1 MRSMADATPP
11 VYPDPL
17 TPLAFLERTV
27 RVFPNKTA
35 VVYGDRRLS
44 WAEFA
49 EDVGRFAGALA
60 RAGVEPGDRVA
71 VLAPNVPALLAA
83 HFSVLR
89 VGAAL
94 VAINTRLGSEEV
106 GYILNHSGAKVVLVD
121 PDLAPR
127 VAEIPGGLEAR
138 PLLVNLEDPV
148 AGVGGAPLSGPSFE
162 EFLAGADVWPVAGG
176 IDDEERITSINYTSG
191 TTGRPKGVLYTHRGA
206 ALNALGEIVAHGVE
220 RDSVFLWTLPLFH
233 CNGWCFPWAVTA
245 AGGTHVMLRAIDP
258 ARILELIR
266 SEGVTHFNGAP
277 TVLLMLAEA
286 PEARGVRFDRPVRVA
301 TGGAP
306 PSPTLL
312 ARMEQLG
319 ITVTHLYGLT
329 ETYGPHVYCEMQP
342 GWEDLAPDARAAL
355 LARQGV
361 PMHTATHLRVVDEQ
375 MRDVPADAQTMG
387 EVVMR
392 GNNVMKGYYLDPDAT
407 AKAFAGGWFHSGDL
421 GVVHP
426 DGYIELRDRK
436 KDIIISGGENI
447 STIEVEHTVVKH
459 PAGAPREVGRGPEGL
474 RGAAARRECHTG
486 RDHRLLPGAPRPLQV
501 PEIHRVRRAAQDFD
515 GEDPEVPAARAGLG
529 RARQAHSV
537 AAEAPIAV
545 ADRDRPAHSPLAS
558 HGNASTIASVTRV
571 AAGDSHRAGWRS
583 RCFLT
588 TSVTSS
594 LVISG
599 AQNAEPPPD
608 RDSIRFR
615 ASRTPIT

>member
-1 MRSMADATPP
+1 MADPTDPATPDA

-35 VVYGDRRLS
+35 VVYGDLRLT

-49 EDVGRFAGALA
+49 GEVGRFAGALA
-60 RAGVEPGDRVA
+60 RAGVAPGDRVA

-83 HFSVLR
+83 HFSVLLVR
-89 VGAAL
+89 AAL
-94 VAINTRLGSEEV
+94 VAINTRLSGEEV
-106 GYILNHSGAKVVLVD
+106 GYILNHSGAKVVIVD
-121 PDLAPR
+121 PELAPR
-127 VAEIPGGLEAR
+127 IAEISGGLGAS
-138 PLLVNLEDPV
+138 PVLVNLEDPV
-148 AGVGGAPLSGPSFE
+148 AGVTGTPLAGPSFE
-162 EFLAGADVWPVAGG
+162 EFLEGADVWPVSGG
-176 IDDEERITSINYTSG
+176 VDDEERVTSINYTSG

-245 AGGTHVMLRAIDP
+245 AGGTHVMLRSIDP
-258 ARILELIR
+258 ARILELIH

-286 PEARGVRFDRPVRVA
+286 PGAQDARFDRPVRVA

-319 ITVTHLYGLT
+319 IHITHLYGLT

-342 GWEDLAPDARAAL
+342 GWEELRPEARAAL

-361 PMHTATHLRVVDEQ
+361 PMHTATHLRVVDAQ

-392 GNNVMKGYYLDPDAT
+392 GNNVMKGYYKDPDAT
-407 AKAFAGGWFHSGDL
+407 AEAFAGGWFHSGDL
-421 GVVHP
+421 GVMHP

-459 PAGAPREVGRGPEGL
+459 PAVL
-474 RGAAARRECHTG
+474 ECSVVSEPHDKWG
-486 RDHRLLPGAPRPLQV
+486 
-501 PEIHRVRRAAQDFD
+501 
-515 GEDPEVPAARAGLG
+515 EVPKAFVALRPGSNATESEIIDFCREHLAHFKCPKSIEFGELPKTSTGKIQKFRLREKAWAGHVK
-529 RARQAHSV
+529 RIQ
-537 AAEAPIAV
+537 
-545 ADRDRPAHSPLAS
+545 
-558 HGNASTIASVTRV
+558 
-571 AAGDSHRAGWRS
+571 
-583 RCFLT
+583 
-588 TSVTSS
+588 
-594 LVISG
+594 
-599 AQNAEPPPD
+599 
-608 RDSIRFR
+608 
-615 ASRTPIT
+615 